1 MSSETRL
8 IWTINGNM
16 DLDSLEHSVAWE
28 DTPDYVKF
36 IETYLHNGVVVKQ
49 SAHVLAR
56 RALLSEPVIQ
66 LSGAN
71 NG

>member
-1 MSSETRL
+1 MDEKRL

-16 DLDSLEHSVAWE
+16 DLDELEHAVAWE
-28 DTPDYVKF
+28 DTPEYVKF

-56 RALLSEPVIQ
+56 RGLFAEPVIQ
-66 LSGAN
+66 LQEPS